1 MTTTATKANT
11 QPLRIVL
18 HAPTPDALARARA
31 SALNA
36 RKADAQCQVRIIANA
51 AAVAAALDQPHAEA
65 DPLTSLC
72 PNTLAHTGRKPHG
85 PLTVLERPAVIELA
99 LLQQAGWAYI
109 HA

>member
-1 MTTTATKANT
+1 MTSSKPHSPA
-11 QPLRIVL
+11 LRIVL

-36 RKADAQCQVRIIANA
+36 RKADAQCSVRIIANA
-51 AAVAAALDQPHAEA
+51 TAVAAALDQPHADA
-65 DPLTSLC
+65 DALTGLC
-72 PNTLAHTGRKPHG
+72 PNTLAHSGRQAHA